1 MQVMNHFSIAQ
12 ISIIN
17 IPYLAT
23 SYINIHYKMQIHA
36 QFTLIR
42 FIILLVTVSLP
53 SAMPPYFIVSLD
65 LHIDD
70 IMTFSK

>member
-1 MQVMNHFSIAQ
+1 MGIYLYTLMQFMNHS
-12 ISIIN
+12 
-17 IPYLAT
+17 
-23 SYINIHYKMQIHA
+23 SYINIHYKMQIPAHFA
-36 QFTLIR
+36 LIR

-70 IMTFSK
+70 IMTFSKWV